1 MSNLLFSLN
10 GTVPIFA
17 VMVVGY
23 LLKRRGLF
31 TEEFVAIVNRYV
43 FRIALPLMIFQD
55 LWTADI
61 LTDFDLRFVAFC
73 FLSTVACFVLVWLGA
88 EIFIKDK
95 TMIGSFVQGSFRSS
109 VAVLGLA
116 FIRNMYGEVGLAPL
130 MIVAA
135 VPFYNIGS
143 VVALTFRNKLPANRN
158 TDLSGGM
165 SAIKK
170 ACINIIK
177 NPIIIGI
184 VTGCAASLIHLK
196 LPVMVAKTID
206 LIQQTSTPL
215 ALLAI
220 GAGFEF
226 KAAKEKTLPA
236 TAATAIKLVVQ
247 PLIFIPF
254 AMWMGFRNQ
263 EMLAILIML
272 ASPAT
277 ASGYIMAREM
287 KGDAVLSSF
296 IIVLSTLFSAFT
308 LTLWIFL
315 LRNLGY
321 LG

>member
-1 MSNLLFSLN
+1 MSNLIFSLN
-10 GTVPIFA
+10 GTIPIFA
-17 VMVVGY
+17 VMVLGY
-23 LLKRRGLF
+23 ILKRRGLF
-31 TEEFVAIVNRYV
+31 TDEFVAIINRFV

-55 LWTADI
+55 LWHADFV
-61 LTDFDLRFVAFC
+61 TDFDIRFVVFC
-73 FLSTVACFVLVWLGA
+73 FLSTVLCFVFIWIGA
-88 EIFIKDK
+88 EIFLKDK
-95 TMIGSFVQGSFRSS
+95 TMIGAFVQGSFRSS

-135 VPFYNIGS
+135 VPFYNVAS
-143 VVALTFRNKLPANRN
+143 VVVLTFRGKN
-158 TDLSGGM
+158 TDLTNGKAG
-165 SAIKK
+165 IKK
-170 ACINIIK
+170 ACINILK

-184 VTGCAASLIHLK
+184 VAGSVASLIHLK
-196 LPVMVAKTID
+196 LPVMAAKTID
-206 LIQQTSTPL
+206 LVQQTSTPM

-236 TAATAIKLVVQ
+236 SIATAIKLIIQ
-247 PLIFIPF
+247 PLIFIPL
-254 AMWMGFRNQ
+254 AMWFGFRNQ

-287 KGDAVLSSF
+287 KADHTLSSF
-296 IIVLSTLFSAFT
+296 IIVLSTLLSAFT
-308 LTLWIFL
+308 LTLWIFV
-315 LRNLGY
+315 LRYLGY

>member
-10 GTVPIFA
+10 GTIPIFA

-23 LLKRRGLF
+23 LLKCRGLF
-31 TEEFVAIVNRYV
+31 TEEFVAITNRYV

-61 LTDFDLRFVAFC
+61 VSDFDFRFVAFC
-73 FLSTVACFVLVWLGA
+73 FLATVACFVFIWLGA
-88 EIFIKDK
+88 EIFFKDK

-135 VPFYNIGS
+135 VPFYNVGS
-143 VVALTFRNKLPANRN
+143 VIVLTFRSKN

-165 SAIKK
+165 DSIKK
-170 ACINIIK
+170 ACINIVK

-184 VTGCAASLIHLK
+184 VTGCIASLIQLK
-196 LPVMVAKTID
+196 LPVMLTKTID

-226 KAAKEKTLPA
+226 KAAKEKTIPA
-236 TAATAIKLVVQ
+236 AAATAIKLIIQ
-247 PLIFIPF
+247 PLIFIPM